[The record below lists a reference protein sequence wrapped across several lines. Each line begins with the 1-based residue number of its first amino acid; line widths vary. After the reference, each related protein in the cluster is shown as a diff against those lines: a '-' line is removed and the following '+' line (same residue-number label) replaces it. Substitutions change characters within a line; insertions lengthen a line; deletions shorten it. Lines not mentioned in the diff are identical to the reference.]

1 MPVFN
6 SEWQSIGGQHSVR
19 QDDFGAG
26 VDRNSSRCAIGGLGT
41 GSQRPGAV
49 LDRPVTVNP
58 KELMESV
65 IAVKALDN
73 FHLQL
78 EFNTGETRVFD
89 ARPYLEKGIF
99 QRLKDPRLF
108 QQAFV
113 GFDTVCWP
121 GNLDIAPETL
131 YDKSSPVLRP
141 SQKTRSQV

>member
-1 MPVFN
+1 
-6 SEWQSIGGQHSVR
+6 
-19 QDDFGAG
+19 
-26 VDRNSSRCAIGGLGT
+26 
-41 GSQRPGAV
+41 
-49 LDRPVTVNP
+49 
-58 KELMESV
+58 MESV